1 MNNFV
6 NENRQADT
14 MKIIISW
21 NNDAGRYYI
30 RAVMYGTNL
39 QDGLTW

>member
-6 NENRQADT
+6 NDDRQADT
-14 MKIIISW
+14 MRIIIFW
-21 NNDAGRYYI
+21 TNDAGRCI